1 MKIQNMFVDD
11 INRNINGVV
20 KVTQDDNEFLSQEL
34 KEYVVTKEL
43 KKHFITFFNNYSES
57 FDMPTNEIGVWI
69 SGCLL
74 YTSPSPRDS

>member
-34 KEYVVTKEL
+34 KEYVVTKE
-43 KKHFITFFNNYSES
+43 
-57 FDMPTNEIGVWI
+57 
-69 SGCLL
+69 
-74 YTSPSPRDS
+74 

>member
-20 KVTQDDNEFLSQEL
+20 KVTQDDNEFLAQEL

-43 KKHFITFFNNYSES
+43 KNISLHFSPIIVSPL
-57 FDMPTNEIGVWI
+57 M
-69 SGCLL
+69 CLPVKSVYGFQASL
-74 YTSPSPRDS
+74 VVVNLIF